1 MRSTL
6 NLNNIRRSLS
16 GLSDSVKGAIKR
28 SEQISD
34 NIKDRNLAKKESISM
49 SAEFFA
55 KRRDNL
61 RRKEKEDMLE
71 AGSVMG
77 ILRSSG
83 KAIHRTTKGFLGR
96 ILDFVGTI
104 ILGWAI
110 LNLPKV
116 LRFLQGTQDPLAMA
130 RRIFAILGQ
139 PMHHILQV
147 PPRCSVYCSL

>member
-16 GLSDSVKGAIKR
+16 GLSDSVKGALKR

-34 NIKDRNLAKKESISM
+34 SIKDRNLAKKESISM

-61 RRKEKEDMLE
+61 RRKEKEDKLE

-77 ILRSSG
+77 IWDHG
-83 KAIHRTTKGFLGR
+83 KAIQKQQK
-96 ILDFVGTI
+96 DFWVE
-104 ILGWAI
+104 
-110 LNLPKV
+110 
-116 LRFLQGTQDPLAMA
+116 
-130 RRIFAILGQ
+130 
-139 PMHHILQV
+139 
-147 PPRCSVYCSL
+147 Y